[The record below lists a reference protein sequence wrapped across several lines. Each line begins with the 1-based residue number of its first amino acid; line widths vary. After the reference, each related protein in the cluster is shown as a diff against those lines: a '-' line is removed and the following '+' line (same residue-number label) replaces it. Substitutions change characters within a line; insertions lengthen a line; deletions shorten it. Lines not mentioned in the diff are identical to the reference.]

1 MQRQINSK
9 TQTNVTNV
17 TISEEVLGMKRSE
30 LFDLVVWVVSTII
43 GVVLVLLA
51 ASIGFYLYRAKKL
64 LSSNEKEREEG
75 VVQKWSHKVQP

>member
-64 LSSNEKEREEG
+64 LSSNEK
-75 VVQKWSHKVQP
+75 

>member
-1 MQRQINSK
+1 VQRQINSK

>member
-17 TISEEVLGMKRSE
+17 TIFEEVLGMKRSE

>member
-64 LSSNEKEREEG
+64 LSSIEKEREEG

>member
-17 TISEEVLGMKRSE
+17 TVTEEVLGMKRSE

-51 ASIGFYLYRAKKL
+51 ASIGIYLYRAKKL
-64 LSSNEKEREEG
+64 LNTNETEREEG
-75 VVQKWSHKVQP
+75 LVQTWSHKVLP

>member
-9 TQTNVTNV
+9 TQTNVANV

-75 VVQKWSHKVQP
+75 VVQKWSNKVQP

>member
-17 TISEEVLGMKRSE
+17 TVTEEVLGMKRSE

-64 LSSNEKEREEG
+64 LNTNETEREEG
-75 VVQKWSHKVQP
+75 LVQTWSHKVLP

>member
-17 TISEEVLGMKRSE
+17 TVTEEVLGMKRSE

-51 ASIGFYLYRAKKL
+51 ASIGIYLYRAKKL
-64 LSSNEKEREEG
+64 LKTNETEREEG
-75 VVQKWSHKVQP
+75 LVQTWSHKVLP